1 MPIEFSHLHNLLR
14 TYQRSLHVNESVKPS
29 TLGTEAEM
37 DDHVSISDQAR
48 DEHRQKDNTIDLDS
62 QSPQSP
68 EQA

>member
-14 TYQRSLHVNESVKPS
+14 TYQRSLQVNESVKRS
-29 TLGTEAEM
+29 TSGTEAEM

-48 DEHRQKDNTIDLDS
+48 DEHRQKDNAIDLDS